1 MTRPPFEVADIVR
14 QHGDRFLETHQAWVT
29 GQHRRVLRVIAQ
41 CRTAAL
47 GGHRDRCEQCA
58 HPVLSYNS
66 CRDRHC
72 PKCLTAARNAWV
84 TAREQE
90 LLPVGYV
97 HIVFTMPE
105 PLARLALA
113 NKRVVYDLLFQAAAE
128 TVRQV
133 AANPKRLGADV
144 GGLMVLHTWGQR
156 LQHHP
161 HVHCV
166 VPMGGLAPDGTRW
179 IHTRPR
185 FFLPIP
191 VLRTLFRGKL
201 IAGVRAA
208 FRHGRLHLPGSLAPP
223 NTAGAFRAFL
233 RSLYRQTWVVYAKP
247 PFGSPAHVLHYL
259 ARYTHRV
266 AISNHRLVA
275 ITDDTVSFLP
285 SPIALARHSRAESA
299 LLVTCRVAISCTQRK
314 RRCSPCR
321 SILERM
327 ETRGTAVAV
336 LDDVAH
342 DPVANG
348 AQDHVSRTGTLAYR
362 RLVGD
367 SNATVQWLDTTGKQE
382 PLLASPGAYVFVVV
396 LNFFDELRRHAP
408 TGQ

>member
-14 QHGDRFLETHQAWVT
+14 RHGDRVLKTHRAWVT
-29 GQHRRVLRVIAQ
+29 GAHRRVFRAIAQ

-58 HPVLSYNS
+58 QPALSYNS

-84 TAREQE
+84 MARERA

-97 HIVFTMPE
+97 HLVFTLPE
-105 PLARLALA
+105 PLARLALV
-113 NKRVVYDLLFQAAAE
+113 NKRMVYDLLFQAAAE
-128 TVRQV
+128 TLLHV
-133 AANPKRLGADV
+133 AANPKRLGAAS

-161 HVHCV
+161 PVHCV

-179 IHTRPR
+179 IHARPR

-201 IAGVRAA
+201 VAGVRHA
-208 FRHGRLHLPGSLAPP
+208 FRDGRLDFPGTLEPLKPDA
-223 NTAGAFRAFL
+223 AFRAFL

-266 AISNHRLVA
+266 AISNHRLVDV
-275 ITDDTVSFLP
+275 TDDTVSFRWKDYRHASQIRTLTLTVDEFLRRFLQHVLP
-285 SPIALARHSRAESA
+285 KHFVRIRYFGFLASRCRTHKLAQCRQALATTPIPPIEPVTPRPSRAAWPCPRCGSPMRLVERLTA
-299 LLVTCRVAISCTQRK
+299 RQLFLDTLLT
-314 RRCSPCR
+314 
-321 SILERM
+321 SIL
-327 ETRGTAVAV
+327 
-336 LDDVAH
+336 
-342 DPVANG
+342 
-348 AQDHVSRTGTLAYR
+348 Y
-362 RLVGD
+362 
-367 SNATVQWLDTTGKQE
+367 DT
-382 PLLASPGAYVFVVV
+382 S
-396 LNFFDELRRHAP
+396 
-408 TGQ
+408 

>member
-14 QHGDRFLETHQAWVT
+14 RHGDRVLETYRAWVT
-29 GQHRRVLRVIAQ
+29 GAHRRVFRAIAQ

-58 HPVLSYNS
+58 QPALSYNS

-72 PKCLTAARNAWV
+72 PKCLTAVRNAWV

-97 HIVFTMPE
+97 HIVFTVPE
-105 PLARLALA
+105 PLARLALV
-113 NKRVVYDLLFQAAAE
+113 NKRVVYDLLFQAAAD
-128 TVRQV
+128 TLLQV
-133 AANPKRLGADV
+133 ASNPTRLGGAI

-166 VPMGGLAPDGTRW
+166 VPGGGLSPDGTQW
-179 IHTRPR
+179 VHARPR

-191 VLRTLFRGKL
+191 VLRQVFRGKL
-201 IAGVRAA
+201 IAGLREA
-208 FRHGRLHLPGSLAPP
+208 FRQGRLSFSGSLEPLA
-223 NTAGAFRAFL
+223 TDGAFRAFL
-233 RSLYRQTWVVYAKP
+233 RSLYRQAWVVYAKP

-275 ITDDTVSFLP
+275 VTDDTVTFRWKDYRHGSQIRTLTLDVDEFLRRFLLHVLP
-285 SPIALARHSRAESA
+285 KRFVRIRYFGFLASRCRTRGLPQCRQALAGAPTPPVE
-299 LLVTCRVAISCTQRK
+299 
-314 RRCSPCR
+314 P
-321 SILERM
+321 
-327 ETRGTAVAV
+327 
-336 LDDVAH
+336 
-342 DPVANG
+342 PVAAPPRTSWPCPRCG
-348 AQDHVSRTGTLAYR
+348 APMRIVE
-362 RLVGD
+362 RLT
-367 SNATVQWLDTTGKQE
+367 ARQLFLHA
-382 PLLASPGAYVFVVV
+382 LLASVTH
-396 LNFFDELRRHAP
+396 D
-408 TGQ
+408 TS

>member
-1 MTRPPFEVADIVR
+1 VTRPPFEVADIVR
-14 QHGDRFLETHQAWVT
+14 QHGDRFLETHQAWIT
-29 GQHRRVLRVIAQ
+29 GHHRSVLRAIVQ

-47 GGHRDRCEQCA
+47 GGHRDRCDQCA
-58 HPVLSYNS
+58 HPALSYNS

-84 TAREQE
+84 AAREAE

-113 NKRVVYDLLFQAAAE
+113 NKRVVYDLLFHAAAA
-128 TVRQV
+128 TLRAV

-166 VPMGGLAPDGTRW
+166 VPMGGLSADGTRW
-179 IHTRPR
+179 IHARPR

-191 VLRTLFRGKL
+191 VLRQVYRGKL
-201 IAGVRAA
+201 VAGLRDA
-208 FRHGRLHLPGSLAPP
+208 FREGRLDFPGALAPLK
-223 NTAGAFRAFL
+223 TDAAFRAFL
-233 RSLYRQTWVVYAKP
+233 RSLFRQPWVVYAKP

-266 AISNHRLVA
+266 AISNHRLVDV
-275 ITDDTVSFLP
+275 TEDTVSFRWKDYRHGSQMRTLTLDAEEFLRRFLVHVLP
-285 SPIALARHSRAESA
+285 TRFVRIRYFGFLASRCRTPQLTQCRQALVVAPAPVPDPPPATHPQPSWPCPRCGAPMRLIERLTARQLFLEA
-299 LLVTCRVAISCTQRK
+299 LLAD
-314 RRCSPCR
+314 
-321 SILERM
+321 IL
-327 ETRGTAVAV
+327 
-336 LDDVAH
+336 H
-342 DPVANG
+342 DT
-348 AQDHVSRTGTLAYR
+348 S
-362 RLVGD
+362 
-367 SNATVQWLDTTGKQE
+367 
-382 PLLASPGAYVFVVV
+382 
-396 LNFFDELRRHAP
+396 
-408 TGQ
+408 

>member
-14 QHGDRFLETHQAWVT
+14 QHGDRFLETHRAWVT
-29 GQHRRVLRVIAQ
+29 GRHRRVLRAIAQ

-47 GGHRDRCEQCA
+47 GGHRDRCDQCA
-58 HPVLSYNS
+58 QPALSYNS

-84 TAREQE
+84 AAREQE

-105 PLARLALA
+105 PLARLALV
-113 NKRVVYDLLFQAAAE
+113 NKRVVYDLLFHAAAE

-133 AANPKRLGADV
+133 ASNPKRLGGAI

-166 VPMGGLAPDGTRW
+166 VPAGGLSPDGTQW
-179 IHTRPR
+179 IHARPR

-191 VLRTLFRGKL
+191 VLRQVFRGKL
-201 IAGVRAA
+201 IAGLREA
-208 FRHGRLHLPGSLAPP
+208 FRRGRLHFPGSLAPLA
-223 NTAGAFRAFL
+223 TDVAFRAFL
-233 RSLYRQTWVVYAKP
+233 RSLYRQVWVVYAKP
-247 PFGSPAHVLHYL
+247 PFGGPAHVLHYL

-275 ITDDTVSFLP
+275 VADDTVSFRWKDYRHGSQIRTLTLDANEFLRRFLLHVLP
-285 SPIALARHSRAESA
+285 KRFVRIRYFGFLAPRCRTRELAQCRQALAVAPTPPDVPLVASTPRSSWPCPRCGAPMRIVERLTARQLFLEA
-299 LLVTCRVAISCTQRK
+299 LLA
-314 RRCSPCR
+314 
-321 SILERM
+321 
-327 ETRGTAVAV
+327 
-336 LDDVAH
+336 DVFH
-342 DPVANG
+342 DT
-348 AQDHVSRTGTLAYR
+348 S
-362 RLVGD
+362 
-367 SNATVQWLDTTGKQE
+367 
-382 PLLASPGAYVFVVV
+382 
-396 LNFFDELRRHAP
+396 
-408 TGQ
+408 